1 MIVNIMVGFNVDIG
15 DWRDIFILML
25 FNIIYYEDKDCDN
38 QIYLLILFFFG
49 NGGWVGYDM

>member
-1 MIVNIMVGFNVDIG
+1 MVGFNVDIG

-38 QIYLLILFFFG
+38 
-49 NGGWVGYDM
+49 